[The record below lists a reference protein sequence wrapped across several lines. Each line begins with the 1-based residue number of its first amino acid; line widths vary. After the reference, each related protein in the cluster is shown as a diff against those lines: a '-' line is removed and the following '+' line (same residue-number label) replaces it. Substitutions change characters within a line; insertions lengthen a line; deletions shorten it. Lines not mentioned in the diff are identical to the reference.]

1 MYVKRLRSFSE
12 TCPPQGGED
21 IAGTEDLPHEGDGDE
36 DVQRGLGIH
45 RAGKEQ
51 GSQSKFSVRNPA
63 ICESMKTLDFV
74 QDMDLRAEKERQR
87 SALLRL
93 RELSS
98 AADRDFADKCEALV
112 VRGLGLTP
120 PVLSR
125 LEMQVRNAWDCQR

>member
-1 MYVKRLRSFSE
+1 M
-12 TCPPQGGED
+12 
-21 IAGTEDLPHEGDGDE
+21 
-36 DVQRGLGIH
+36 
-45 RAGKEQ
+45 
-51 GSQSKFSVRNPA
+51 
-63 ICESMKTLDFV
+63 MKPMGFL

-98 AADRDFADKCEALV
+98 AADREFADKCESLV

-125 LEMQVRNAWDCQR
+125 LEMQVSNAWDCQS